1 MQCYAD
7 YIKPGGPLRAKLSVQ
22 VASQRCI
29 ASGLPGLTSRSLPTD
44 ITLALID
51 EFSDARLDEIE
62 VEPLEEQYPL
72 GPEDASLPID
82 APSVTPPAEPL
93 DEDENDLIAASMAD
107 IAPAVIGE
115 EEWDSGKLSSVP
127 EEPQTPASIA
137 EPTTTPGDEPDET
150 EDEAAEPEEASEH
163 GVAMAETLAELLA
176 ARPTLSTIE
185 LRAGSAIAER
195 ALEVLD
201 DYEHA
206 QLDPNAMLIDD
217 ANAFRAS
224 LALPPIAVPV

>member
-1 MQCYAD
+1 M
-7 YIKPGGPLRAKLSVQ
+7 R
-22 VASQRCI
+22 R
-29 ASGLPGLTSRSLPTD
+29 SGLARADACSLPTD

-51 EFSDARLDEIE
+51 EFGDARLDEID

-72 GPEDASLPID
+72 GPEDAALPLD
-82 APSVTPPAEPL
+82 EPSVTPPAEL
-93 DEDENDLIAASMAD
+93 IDEDENDLIAASMAD

-115 EEWDSGKLSSVP
+115 EPWDSGKLSSVP
-127 EEPQTPASIA
+127 EEPQTPTSIA
-137 EPTTTPGDEPDET
+137 EPTTTPSGDPP
-150 EDEAAEPEEASEH
+150 EDEDEPEEASEPN
-163 GVAMAETLAELLA
+163 VAMAETLAELLA
-176 ARPTLSTIE
+176 TRPTLSTIE

-195 ALEVLD
+195 ALELLD

-206 QLDPNAMLIDD
+206 QLDLNAVLIDD